1 MASEKAA
8 LSRRAVMA
16 GAGALVVTAAA
27 ATTAAQWGRVDPI
40 SRKMRELLR
49 LRPRPVSLATA
60 EVEDWMA
67 ASGAQ
72 FTVAGY
78 RLRLAGVRRL
88 QAGERPEGLRQ
99 QPFVA
104 VFDLLSRAR
113 LPGDLIYTIAHPDY
127 GSFDIFLTNAPLPWF
142 PRRMHAVFG

>member
-1 MASEKAA
+1 MANEKSV
-8 LSRRAVMA
+8 LSRRALMA

-40 SRKMRELLR
+40 SRKMRALLR

-67 ASGAQ
+67 ASGTQ
-72 FTVAGY
+72 FRVAGY

-88 QAGERPEGLRQ
+88 QTGGRPAGLRQ
-99 QPFVA
+99 RPFVA

-113 LPGDLIYTIAHPDY
+113 LPGDLIYTIAHPNY
-127 GSFDIFLTNAPLPWF
+127 GSFDIFLTHAPRPWF